1 LYFARVARPARR
13 VPYHARFMHALCS
26 PVLLRSIAVAACL
39 ALAACGGLDKLSTS
53 IRGSGAGVQAVLKP
67 VGGSSGRADATFA
80 DRGDGVLATIFVTN
94 LPPGAYRAAIHR
106 DPNCTSPNLFSAGP
120 AWAPAGSAVAP
131 QDLLPVFHVDSNGDA
146 TLTVQV
152 PGVRTTGADSL
163 QGRSVVLH
171 AGTRV
176 GDALPG
182 VPNNRVL
189 CGVIGA
195 PQSFLS

>member
-1 LYFARVARPARR
+1 
-13 VPYHARFMHALCS
+13 M
-26 PVLLRSIAVAACL
+26 LLRSIAAAACL
-39 ALAACGGLDKLSTS
+39 TLAACGGFDWLSTS

-67 VGGSSGRADATFA
+67 VGGSSGRADATFV
-80 DRGDGVLATIFVTN
+80 DRGNGVFMTIFLTN
-94 LPPGAYRAAIHR
+94 LPPGAYRVAIHR
-106 DPNCTSPNLFSAGP
+106 DSNCTSPNLFSAGP
-120 AWAPAGSAVAP
+120 AWAPAGSVVAP
-131 QDLLPVFHVDSNGDA
+131 QELLPVFRVDSNGDA
-146 TLTVQV
+146 TLTAQV
-152 PGVRTTGADSL
+152 PGVRTTGPDSL

-176 GDALPG
+176 DEALPG